1 MSAPVFTPF
10 TLPNGNVIKNR
21 IAKAAMEENL
31 ATTKQHPGQQIFT
44 LYQAWSE
51 GGCGLIITGN
61 VMVDS
66 LAMTG
71 PGGIA
76 LEKDTDLAPF
86 KQWATCAKQN
96 NTRVWMQINH
106 PGRQVFANMGGKAL
120 APSDI
125 ALDMGKHSHMFAQP
139 QAMTQLQIEDVIER
153 FTTTASRAQQA
164 GFDGV
169 EIHAAHGYL
178 FSQFLSPLTNK
189 RQDQWGGSLENRARI
204 LIDTV
209 TAIRQTCGR
218 DFDVAI
224 KLNSADFQ
232 RGGFD
237 IDDAKAVINML
248 EPLRVDMVELS
259 GGSYESPAMQGQT
272 QDKRTLDREAYFV
285 TFAKEIATATN
296 MPLMTTGG
304 IKRLGVCNDVIGQ
317 GIDMVGMAS
326 ALAYT
331 PDLPNQWQQSPSRM
345 GIIPNVAWSNKTAKA
360 MATMAM
366 VKRQLRRI
374 ANNKP
379 TKSEISPLWTL
390 ISDQIRKAKLTK
402 SYKKNKSI
410 D

>member
-1 MSAPVFTPF
+1 
-10 TLPNGNVIKNR
+10 
-21 IAKAAMEENL
+21 
-31 ATTKQHPGQQIFT
+31 
-44 LYQAWSE
+44 
-51 GGCGLIITGN
+51 
-61 VMVDS
+61 VMIDS

-71 PGGIA
+71 PGGVA
-76 LEKDTDLAPF
+76 LERDSDLTPF
-86 KQWATCAKQN
+86 KQWATSAKQN
-96 NTRVWMQINH
+96 DTRVWMQINH

-139 QAMTQLQIEDVIER
+139 QAMTQEQIEDVIER
-153 FTTTASRAQQA
+153 FTTTASLAQQA

-178 FSQFLSPLTNK
+178 LSQFLSPLTNK
-189 RQDQWGGSLENRARI
+189 RDDQWGGSLENRARI
-204 LIDTV
+204 LIEIV
-209 TAIRQTCGR
+209 NCVRQTCGKE
-218 DFDVAI
+218 FDIAI

-237 IDDAKAVINML
+237 IDDAKAVIAML
-248 EPLRVDMVELS
+248 EPLHVDMVELS

-285 TFAKEIATATN
+285 NFAKEIATTTN
-296 MPLMTTGG
+296 IPLMTTGG
-304 IKRLGVCNDVIGQ
+304 IKRLGVANDVVAQ
-317 GIDMVGMAS
+317 GIEMVGMAS

-331 PDLPNQWQQSPSRM
+331 PDLPNQWLQSPSKM
-345 GIIPNVAWSNKTAKA
+345 GYIPHVTWDNKTAKA

-374 ANNKP
+374 ANNKAP
-379 TKSEISPLWTL
+379 KLNTSPLWTL
-390 ISDQIRKAKLTK
+390 IGDQVRKAKLTK
-402 SYKKNKSI
+402 SYKKQKSL